1 MGYTKEVMIRARGIL
16 AQRKAD
22 RESQYAARLAEVYQ
36 QVPRIRQID
45 MQLRQTAAAAAQAIF
60 TQGGD
65 VQEAMQ
71 KVKNENLALQQER
84 QALVDAHFAP
94 GYLNEEP
101 HCPHCGDSGYIG
113 STMCQC
119 LKQLCIREQQ
129 KELGAAFRGGESFE
143 NFRLDYYS
151 TAVIPQVK
159 ASARGV
165 MERNLNYCRDYARHF
180 AAGAGNLLLF
190 GATGLG
196 KTHLALAIGS
206 AVGLQ
211 GYTVCYETAIG
222 LFDKLQKAR
231 FTPNEDTAA
240 QAERLESCELLII
253 DDLGTE
259 MPGQFVTAALYG
271 LLNQRLLSGKP
282 MIITTNLTVEEA
294 SARYSAQIASRL
306 YGEFKRLTFLGTDI
320 RVLKNGGMP
329 HDRNFV

>member
-1 MGYTKEVMIRARGIL
+1 MGYSKEVIIRARAIL

-22 RESQYAARLAEVYQ
+22 RESQYAARLAQAYQ
-36 QVPRIRQID
+36 QVPRIREID
-45 MQLRQTAAAAAQAIF
+45 IQLRQTAAAAAQAIF

-65 VQEAMQ
+65 AQEAMQ
-71 KVKNENLALQQER
+71 KVKNANLALQQER
-84 QALVDAHFAP
+84 QALVQAHFAP
-94 GYLNEEP
+94 GYLNENP
-101 HCPHCGDSGYIG
+101 ACPHCSDSGYIG
-113 STMCQC
+113 STMCRC
-119 LKQLCIREQQ
+119 LQQLCMQEQQ
-129 KELGAAFRGGESFE
+129 KELGTAFRGGESFE

-151 TAVIPQVK
+151 TAVIPRVK
-159 ASARGV
+159 ASARSV
-165 MERNLNYCRDYARHF
+165 MERNLNYCRDYASHF
-180 AAGAGNLLLF
+180 ATGAGNLLLY
-190 GATGLG
+190 GSTGLG

-211 GYTVCYETAIG
+211 GYSVCYETAIS

-231 FTPNEDTAA
+231 FTPNEDTVA
-240 QAERLESCELLII
+240 QADRLENCDLLII

-282 MIITTNLTVEEA
+282 MIITTNLAVEET
-294 SARYSAQIASRL
+294 SARYSPQIASRL

>member
-1 MGYTKEVMIRARGIL
+1 MGYAKEVVLRARNVL
-16 AQRKAD
+16 AQKKAD
-22 RESQYAARLAEVYQ
+22 RESQYAARLAQAYQ
-36 QVPRIRQID
+36 QVPRIREID
-45 MQLRQTAAAAAQAIF
+45 IQLRQTVAAAAQAVF

-65 VQEAMQ
+65 AQAAMQ
-71 KVKNENLALQQER
+71 KVKEANLALQQER
-84 QALVDAHFAP
+84 ESLVQAHFAP
-94 GYLNEEP
+94 GYLNEDP
-101 HCPHCGDSGYIG
+101 ACPHCGDSGYIG
-113 STMCQC
+113 STMCRC
-119 LKQLCIREQQ
+119 LKQLCVQEQQ
-129 KELGAAFRGGESFE
+129 TELGAAFRGGESFE

-151 TAVIPQVK
+151 NAVIPK
-159 ASARGV
+159 INTSARSV
-165 MERNLNYCRDYARHF
+165 MERNLNYCRDYARQF
-180 AAGAGNLLLF
+180 SAGVGNLLLF
-190 GATGLG
+190 GSTGLG

-211 GYTVCYETAIG
+211 GYSVCYETAIS

-231 FTPNEDTAA
+231 FTPNEDFLS
-240 QAERLESCELLII
+240 QADRLENCELLII

-282 MIITTNLTVEEA
+282 MIITTNLTVDET